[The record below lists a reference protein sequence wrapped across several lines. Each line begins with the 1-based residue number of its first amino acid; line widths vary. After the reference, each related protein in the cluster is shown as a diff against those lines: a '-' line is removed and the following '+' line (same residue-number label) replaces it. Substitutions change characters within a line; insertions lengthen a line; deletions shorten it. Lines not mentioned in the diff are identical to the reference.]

1 MVGGGQHNDQLGR
14 VLTAEGTTNT
24 YRQSDSQTVRYQT
37 FLKQTDMERKCQVFL
52 RGAYAC
58 GELTVHLYQEFRL
71 HSPASLMLT
80 V

>member
-14 VLTAEGTTNT
+14 VLAAEGTTNT

-37 FLKQTDMERKCQVFL
+37 FLKQTDMERKCQVFHHV
-52 RGAYAC
+52 C